1 MKSRVETKVIAG
13 AAGAGGGAAVSA
25 FLLWLMGCVLWGASW
40 DSGGADEAIAAV
52 PWPVSG
58 LLGLVLTVA
67 GSAIAGWLAPHTPRP
82 DLIGEVPRA

>member
-1 MKSRVETKVIAG
+1 MKQRVETKVIAG

-25 FLLWLMGCVLWGASW
+25 FLLWLMGCLVWGASW
-40 DSGGADEAIAAV
+40 DADNADTAIGSV

-67 GSAIAGWLAPHTPRP
+67 GSAVAGWLAPHTPRP
-82 DLIGEVPRA
+82 DLTGELPRA